1 MFGLFENQVSKLMKF
16 AALQSLFL
24 VVLFLLKTYNYN
36 LFHIIAEGYSIVV
49 ALCIFFIVVNS
60 QEYQSNNFISLLTS
74 GFVATVAIDVLHT
87 LAFRGMNIFDGYDT
101 NLPTQL
107 WILARYISSITLLI
121 AVLMFEKKVRLSV
134 AYALYLSITAIAI
147 TAIFAGEFPDAFIA
161 GTGLTTFKIV
171 SEYIIIAIIAIAL
184 FLLSKKKDKFDPSTY
199 ANLCLSY
206 SFAILSEWMFTLY
219 GDPFDL
225 LNLLGHYFKILSVYF
240 IYKAVIQIA
249 VTYPQKIIFREL
261 ELKKQDLER
270 EVQDSILK
278 MREHA
283 SFLHSL
289 INAIPVPVFYKDT
302 EGRYLG
308 VNKTFEEFYG
318 KTEQDMVGKSVFD
331 IAPLEFAQVYHA
343 KDVELFRTKAVQVY
357 EGQLKNGQGVVRD
370 VVYHKAAFTDLD
382 GNVRGLIGTFL
393 DVTERKKR
401 EEEVLFLSLH
411 DLQTGLLNRN
421 ALRKLSMDN
430 DNDLEQD
437 KKQSVLFMDIDNFRI
452 VNDAIGHSM
461 GDQMINELAGKI
473 KACVSDRG
481 VVYRGEG
488 DEFIIF
494 VESTDAELIRQL
506 AAELLQVIS
515 SQIIFNSRSF
525 FITASIGIC
534 IGKRGENI
542 DLIIKHADTALY
554 VAKKQKNTIAIY
566 TPAMD
571 YSKTRETILEE
582 DMQGAIENDEFE
594 LHYQPIIDIRT
605 GDINQAEALLRWNH
619 PELGRISPAEFI
631 PIAERTK
638 LIIAISD
645 WVVQQSCAKLAE
657 WATLGIHNL
666 TVSVNLSV
674 LCVENRGDHL
684 AEFIMDAVKTA
695 GVNPANLKLEITESV
710 LMSDFNEI
718 RQVFQKL
725 RDFGVKLA
733 LDDFGTGYSS
743 FGYMKDLPLD
753 IVKLDRS
760 LINGADTD
768 DRAQMIVHSMITI
781 MHGLDIEVVA
791 EGVETVEQLEILR
804 KYSCDYVQGFLF
816 SRPLHSEQFV
826 EYYFAMKEPGQAE
839 HCARQPKQ

>member
-1 MFGLFENQVSKLMKF
+1 MVIPL
-16 AALQSLFL
+16 
-24 VVLFLLKTYNYN
+24 
-36 LFHIIAEGYSIVV
+36 ICSICSV
-49 ALCIFFIVVNS
+49 
-60 QEYQSNNFISLLTS
+60 SLL
-74 GFVATVAIDVLHT
+74 
-87 LAFRGMNIFDGYDT
+87 
-101 NLPTQL
+101 
-107 WILARYISSITLLI
+107 
-121 AVLMFEKKVRLSV
+121 
-134 AYALYLSITAIAI
+134 
-147 TAIFAGEFPDAFIA
+147 
-161 GTGLTTFKIV
+161 
-171 SEYIIIAIIAIAL
+171 
-184 FLLSKKKDKFDPSTY
+184 
-199 ANLCLSY
+199 
-206 SFAILSEWMFTLY
+206 
-219 GDPFDL
+219 
-225 LNLLGHYFKILSVYF
+225 
-240 IYKAVIQIA
+240 
-249 VTYPQKIIFREL
+249 
-261 ELKKQDLER
+261 
-270 EVQDSILK
+270 
-278 MREHA
+278 
-283 SFLHSL
+283 
-289 INAIPVPVFYKDT
+289 NAIPVPVFYKDT

-318 KTEQDMVGKSVFD
+318 KTEQEMIGKNVFD
-331 IAPLEFAQVYHA
+331 IAPVELAQVYHA
-343 KDVELFRTKAVQVY
+343 KDLELFRTKAVQVY
-357 EGQLKNGQGVVRD
+357 DGQLKNGQGVVRD
-370 VVYHKAAFTDLD
+370 VVYHKAAFTDLA

-411 DLQTGLLNRN
+411 DLPTGLLNRN
-421 ALRKLSMDN
+421 ALRKLSLDN
-430 DNDLEQD
+430 DNDLGQD
-437 KKQSVLFMDIDNFRI
+437 NKWSVLFMDIDNFRI
-452 VNDAIGHSM
+452 VNDAIGHTM
-461 GDQMINELAGKI
+461 GDQMINELAEKI

-488 DEFIIF
+488 DEFIVLIA
-494 VESTDAELIRQL
+494 SADTELIRQL
-506 AAELLQVIS
+506 AAELLQAIS
-515 SQIIFNSRSF
+515 SQILFNSRSF
-525 FITASIGIC
+525 FITASIGIG
-534 IGKRGENI
+534 IRKQGETI

-657 WATLGIHNL
+657 WGTLGIHNV

-674 LCVENRGDHL
+674 LCFENRGDQL
-684 AEFIMDAVKTA
+684 VAFIMDAVKTA

-710 LMSDFNEI
+710 FMSDFNEI

-725 RDFGVKLA
+725 RDFGVRLA

-760 LINGADTD
+760 LIHGADTD
-768 DRAQMIVHSMITI
+768 ERAQMIVHSMITI
-781 MHGLDIEVVA
+781 MHGLAIEVVA

-804 KYSCDYVQGFLF
+804 KYSCDFAQGFLF
-816 SRPLHSEQFV
+816 SRPLPSAEFV

-839 HCARQPKQ
+839 YYARQPR